1 MKDIK
6 TIINERRR
14 LVINTPLSE
23 QPKFSV
29 QLKNVKD
36 KNGKPLTI
44 TISTEHRHNE
54 DILKEWIDSE
64 MDNLFINK

>member
-23 QPKFSV
+23 QPKFYV

-44 TISTEHRHNE
+44 TISTEHSYNE
-54 DILKEWIDSE
+54 DVLKEWIDSE